1 MNNPRYFLVFNN
13 ENPLISLKN
22 CNVYSFIKSGCQEKS
37 KSIQSD
43 AEQGSV
49 DLADFHIYSTVFHVD
64 SHGAIRFSYK
74 LSYAGLR

>member
-1 MNNPRYFLVFNN
+1 MYKMKTGWIRN
-13 ENPLISLKN
+13 SLRVN
-22 CNVYSFIKSGCQEKS
+22 ASI
-37 KSIQSD
+37 IQSD

-49 DLADFHIYSTVFHVD
+49 DLADFHIYSTVFHAD